1 MPLQSSGSI
10 TFANIQTEFGG
21 TNPIGINEYYLNG
34 TSGYVTGS
42 GAVGIPTS
50 GQISINQFYGKSKVV
65 ANTVPTAVAT
75 DFSYGG
81 IYYDPYIYV
90 GNVTDV
96 ITGSSATNLSRS
108 GVSTFNL
115 IGAYSLSN
123 RPGNRMYFS
132 SYVLQARAGDSIRI
146 NVGWQR
152 SAYQNPGAYIYVYFN
167 FGDGYRYAAL
177 HSSGNYYYS
186 LPYNFNF
193 YQSIGGTATF
203 NFTIPSFVTP
213 GNYAIRSSID
223 AGGYTNAYYYSL
235 HIY

>member
-21 TNPIGINEYYLNG
+21 TNPIGINEYYFNG
-34 TSGYVTGS
+34 SSGYVAGS

-65 ANTVPTAVAT
+65 VDTVPTPVAT
-75 DFSYGG
+75 NFYYGG
-81 IYYDPYIYV
+81 SYYDQYIFV
-90 GNVTDV
+90 GNVVDV

-108 GVSTFNL
+108 NVSTFNL
-115 IGAYSLSN
+115 IGIYNLSN
-123 RPGNRMYFS
+123 RPGNKMYFS

-152 SAYQNPGAYIYVYFN
+152 PVYQTAYVYMNVTFN
-167 FGDGYRYAAL
+167 FGDGYRYLAL
-177 HSSGNYYYS
+177 HSTGNYYYT
-186 LPYNFNF
+186 LPFNF
-193 YQSIGGTATF
+193 SFYQTIGGTATF

-213 GNYAIRSSID
+213 GNYAIRSTLDGSN
-223 AGGYTNAYYYSL
+223 ANAYYYSL